1 MSGDEREAFAASLLF
16 LIFAT
21 GVFVAF
27 LGLFK

>member
-16 LIFAT
+16 LIVAT